1 MRAADNRTVQPR
13 AMTTP
18 IDLYCRV
25 VDNLGDAGVCWR
37 LARQLVREHGH
48 AVRMWI
54 DEPAALARIEPGFDI
69 GRLVGGA
76 TVELRGVRLRHWA
89 GAGEIDDRA
98 EVMPRVVIAAFGC
111 ELPGSVR
118 RSLAGAP
125 PRPLWIHLEYLS
137 AEPWVDGCHRLASVK
152 PADGAVEWF
161 FYPGFTTATGGLLRE
176 TALFAERDRFR
187 AEGGVASFLRG
198 LGIART
204 DDGARRISL
213 FCYPQTV
220 LAPWLGLL
228 ADDPRPT
235 RMLVPDGIAD
245 ASVTA
250 FAGRALAIGETA
262 GAGRLSLTRIPFV
275 SQDDYDRL
283 LWSCDF
289 NVVRGEDSWI
299 RAQWA
304 ARPFVWLPYP
314 QAADIHRVK
323 LDAFLAR
330 LAPVVG
336 EHATDL
342 CRAWDG
348 RGDPRAAWDS
358 FDRISATAAARYTA
372 WADRLAADPDLAS
385 SLDRFIRDRL

>member
-1 MRAADNRTVQPR
+1 
-13 AMTTP
+13 MTTT

-54 DEPAALARIEPGFDI
+54 DEPAALARIEPGLDI
-69 GRLVGGA
+69 DRRVGAEAVATGA
-76 TVELRGVRLRHWA
+76 DTDDRPGAEVRGVRLRHWR
-89 GAGEIDDRA
+89 GAGEVDDHA
-98 EVMPRVVIAAFGC
+98 GDIPQVVIAAFGC
-111 ELPGSVR
+111 ELPPSVR

-125 PRPLWIHLEYLS
+125 RRPLWIHLEYLS

-161 FYPGFTTATGGLLRE
+161 FYPGFTSATGGLLRE
-176 TALFAERDRFR
+176 AGLFDERDRFR
-187 AEGGVASFLRG
+187 AEGGAASFLRR
-198 LGIART
+198 LGVEVA
-204 DDGARRISL
+204 DDGARRMSL

-220 LAPWLGLL
+220 LSPWLTLL

-235 RMLVPDGIAD
+235 RMLVPDGVAD
-245 ASVTA
+245 ASVSA
-250 FAGRALAIGETA
+250 FAGRVLSIGETA
-262 GAGRLSLTRIPFV
+262 GVGSLSMTRIPFV
-275 SQDDYDRL
+275 PQDDYDRL

-314 QAADIHRVK
+314 QSGDTHRVK

-336 EHATDL
+336 EHATAL
-342 CRAWDG
+342 GRAWDG
-348 RGDPRAAWDS
+348 RTNPRTAWDS
-358 FDRISATAAARYTA
+358 FERVAATAPARYAT
-372 WADRLAADPDLAS
+372 WADSLAAGPDLAA